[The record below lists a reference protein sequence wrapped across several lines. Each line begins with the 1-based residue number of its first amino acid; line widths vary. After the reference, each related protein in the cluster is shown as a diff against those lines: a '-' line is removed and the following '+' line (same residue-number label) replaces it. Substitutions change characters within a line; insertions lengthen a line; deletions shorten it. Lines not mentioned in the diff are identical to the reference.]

1 MQVGGTAYGAT
12 TVWPSASVSRRS
24 RGNVG
29 RLEASH
35 TAPYVF
41 FRGAKEVSCALRS
54 IVCQCRQCRLECT
67 GAHRGLYHISK
78 FLTCSPARMTA
89 QPCDVHSASGVQPR
103 ISLIRLQGG
112 HENSSSLLVQE
123 SS

>member
-1 MQVGGTAYGAT
+1 MTLDIIIDWIGDQVSKLDRWEQKEALAKEGEGAVQVGGTAYGAT

-54 IVCQCRQCRLECT
+54 IVCQC
-67 GAHRGLYHISK
+67 
-78 FLTCSPARMTA
+78 P
-89 QPCDVHSASGVQPR
+89 PV
-103 ISLIRLQGG
+103 
-112 HENSSSLLVQE
+112 
-123 SS
+123 

>member
-1 MQVGGTAYGAT
+1 MHSGA
-12 TVWPSASVSRRS
+12 
-24 RGNVG
+24 
-29 RLEASH
+29 
-35 TAPYVF
+35 
-41 FRGAKEVSCALRS
+41 SCANA
-54 IVCQCRQCRLECT
+54 RQCRLECT

-112 HENSSSLLVQE
+112 HENSSSLLVQGE
-123 SS
+123 LLKSMLLTVAMPAVCRWVSFT